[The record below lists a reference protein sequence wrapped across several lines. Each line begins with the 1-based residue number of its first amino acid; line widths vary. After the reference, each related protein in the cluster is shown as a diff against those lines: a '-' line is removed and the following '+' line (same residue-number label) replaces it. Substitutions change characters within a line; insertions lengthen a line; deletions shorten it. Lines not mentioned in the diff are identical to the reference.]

1 MKKIAVHTAA
11 GPDAALPGERAALD
25 VPDVEFRLAGR
36 CSTPEAVAE
45 AVRDADV
52 ALCGAEPYTD
62 AVFAAAPKLKMVI
75 RYGVGVDTVDLAAAT
90 KHGVMV
96 GHFPDFCIEE
106 VANHALTHM
115 LAGAKKLLILDRA
128 VRDGR
133 WGQSRSLLA
142 PMGSIYGET
151 LGLIAFGNIAQAMAK
166 RGRVLGMDVIAH
178 DPYADA
184 GTFREAN
191 VESVTLE
198 ALAERSD
205 YVSCH
210 LPLNDATRGMLNAAF
225 FASMK
230 PTAYFINTGRG
241 PVVNESDLV
250 GALQSGQIAGA
261 GLDVFETEPIDGD
274 HPLCGMD
281 NVTLTPHLASHS
293 DRAKASLARRLG
305 RDVLA
310 VCRGGTP
317 EFVANPDVLAQR
329 RT

>member
-11 GPDAALPGERAALD
+11 GPDAAMTEEREGLD
-25 VPDVEFRLAGR
+25 VPDVEFRLAGKCR
-36 CSTPEAVAE
+36 TPEAVAE

-52 ALCGAEPYTD
+52 ALCGSEPYTD
-62 AVFAAAPKLKMVI
+62 EVFAAAPKLKMVI
-75 RYGVGVDTVDLAAAT
+75 RYGVGVDTVDLDAAT
-90 KHGVMV
+90 RHGVMV

-115 LAGAKKLLILDRA
+115 LAGAKKLVIQDRA
-128 VRDGR
+128 VRDGKWR
-133 WGQSRSLLA
+133 GFSLA
-142 PMGSIYGET
+142 PMGSIHGET
-151 LGLIAFGNIAQAMAK
+151 LGLVAFGNIARAMAL
-166 RGRVLGMDVIAH
+166 RGQALDMSVIAH

-184 GTFREAN
+184 DAFREAD

-198 ALAERSD
+198 QLASRSD

-210 LPLNDATRGMLNAAF
+210 LPLNDATRAMLDATF
-225 FASMK
+225 FGHMK

-241 PVVNESDLV
+241 PVVNEADLV
-250 GALQSGQIAGA
+250 EALRDGQIAGA
-261 GLDVFETEPIDGD
+261 GLDVFETEPIDAD
-274 HPLCGMD
+274 HPLCAMD
-281 NVTLTPHLASHS
+281 NVTLTAHTAAYS
-293 DRAKASLARRLG
+293 DATRVSLSRRLA

-317 EFVANPDVLAQR
+317 EFVANAAVLDRR